1 MISYC
6 GFRAQQIHMFLI
18 MLCFYFYIICKNM
31 KIFSLKYFNKCWTR
45 KKLKCGHIIWIYNV
59 PYGKQYLKYFCAN
72 YDRNKEKK
80 RKI

>member
-31 KIFSLKYFNKCWTR
+31 VN
-45 KKLKCGHIIWIYNV
+45 IISPNLSFIITNLVY
-59 PYGKQYLKYFCAN
+59 QYY
-72 YDRNKEKK
+72 
-80 RKI
+80 